1 MTVILVT
8 HEADIAERTRR
19 VIRMRDGMIQSDER
33 SAPEAPGLPV
43 PKAPPETPRRRW
55 LPSWNLLEILQHFRQ
70 AWRALMANKVRSMLS
85 LLGILIGVASL
96 IAMLAL
102 GSGAKES
109 IEARLASLGTNL
121 LSVRPGS
128 IRSGGVALEAGT
140 TTRLTLEDAQ
150 EILTTV
156 PGVRRIAG
164 LVSGR
169 GQVVY
174 GGKNWNTLVQGSTA
188 DYAEMRAATPI
199 IGRFFTADEDRQRA
213 RVAVLG
219 MTVVKQLFG
228 DANPIGEY
236 LKINKVNFQVIGI
249 LPEKGAT
256 TFRDE
261 DDVIIVP
268 LTTAMRRLL
277 GKDYVDSMDIEMA
290 TPEDIAS
297 AQQEVKA
304 LLMRR
309 HRVPAVQDDAFQVRN
324 MADLQSALSETSR
337 TMSWLLASI
346 ATISLLVGGIGIM
359 NIMLVSVTE
368 RTREI
373 GLRKAVGA
381 ERSDILSQFLIES
394 AVVSLMGGLL
404 GIVVGWGIT
413 FAMAKIAGWT
423 AAVTSPAI
431 LLALI
436 FSATVGIVFGL
447 WPARKASLLNPIEAL
462 RYE

>member
-1 MTVILVT
+1 
-8 HEADIAERTRR
+8 
-19 VIRMRDGMIQSDER
+19 
-33 SAPEAPGLPV
+33 
-43 PKAPPETPRRRW
+43 
-55 LPSWNLLEILQHFRQ
+55 
-70 AWRALMANKVRSMLS
+70 
-85 LLGILIGVASL
+85 
-96 IAMLAL
+96 
-102 GSGAKES
+102 
-109 IEARLASLGTNL
+109 
-121 LSVRPGS
+121 
-128 IRSGGVALEAGT
+128 
-140 TTRLTLEDAQ
+140 
-150 EILTTV
+150 
-156 PGVRRIAG
+156 
-164 LVSGR
+164 
-169 GQVVY
+169 
-174 GGKNWNTLVQGSTA
+174 
-188 DYAEMRAATPI
+188 
-199 IGRFFTADEDRQRA
+199 
-213 RVAVLG
+213 